1 MEREKRLVTKS
12 FGWIDHQQ
20 KLVWFC
26 CRCCRRVGHK
36 FSKKGYRTSESE
48 YPHFLFRQDISAL
61 KSVLSHSHYSLCLS
75 LSLYSSH
82 LSYFFKGKQDCEK
95 VEGKRASILHALHGS
110 HLPLVGDSWV
120 HSGHYCPPSNY
131 LTMTPECAIHQS
143 SRPAAEHTIPHYR
156 GWLG

>member
-20 KLVWFC
+20 KLVWFCCCSRC

-61 KSVLSHSHYSLCLS
+61 KSVLSHSHYSLCPFLS
-75 LSLYSSH
+75 LCSSH
-82 LSYFFKGKQDCEK
+82 LFYFFKGKQDCAE
-95 VEGKRASILHALHGS
+95 VEGKRASILRPLHGS
-110 HLPLVGDSWV
+110 HLPLVGDS
-120 HSGHYCPPSNY
+120 
-131 LTMTPECAIHQS
+131 
-143 SRPAAEHTIPHYR
+143 
-156 GWLG
+156 